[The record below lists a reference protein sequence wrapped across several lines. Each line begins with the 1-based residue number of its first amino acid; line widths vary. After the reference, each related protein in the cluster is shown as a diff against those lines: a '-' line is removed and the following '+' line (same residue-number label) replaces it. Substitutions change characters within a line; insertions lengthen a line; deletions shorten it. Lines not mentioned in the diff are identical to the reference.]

1 VEVYAINPNNE
12 FISAADLQSRI
23 ESVMDD
29 ERLNRFGF
37 DIVSVEVGSEE
48 PEILRKIPVWAVVV
62 IAVLNSVIIILVLLL
77 VVGVIWKRYSR

>member
-1 VEVYAINPNNE
+1 MEVYAINPNNE

-37 DIVSVEVGSEE
+37 DIVVSFRNR
-48 PEILRKIPVWAVVV
+48 I
-62 IAVLNSVIIILVLLL
+62 N
-77 VVGVIWKRYSR
+77 